1 MIGYLEGVIKN
12 SQKNKVLIFTG
23 GVGYAVFIPENHD
36 LKKSDKT
43 ELYIHT
49 HFRDNELSL
58 FGFKTADELNLFEI
72 LINVSGVGPKTALNI
87 FSTSTP
93 DRIINAISESN
104 LLFFTSISG
113 VGKKTGQRIILDLK
127 SKLSKGDISLS
138 KLEGDSELSQSLISL
153 GFQKS
158 EINSI
163 VSKIDTS
170 TPIEN
175 QIKQALKLLG
185 K

>member
-1 MIGYLEGVIKN
+1 MIGYIEGVIKN
-12 SQKNKVLIFTG
+12 TQKSKVLIFTG
-23 GVGYAVFIPENHD
+23 GVGYAVFIPENHG
-36 LKKSDKT
+36 LKENDTIS
-43 ELYIHT
+43 LYIHT

-93 DRIINAISESN
+93 DRIIAAISESN

-138 KLEGDSELSQSLISL
+138 KLEGDSELSLSLISL
-153 GFQKS
+153 GFQKT
-158 EINSI
+158 EINTI

-175 QIKQALKLLG
+175 QIKQALRLLG

>member
-23 GVGYAVFIPENHD
+23 GVGYAVFIPENHG
-36 LKKSDKT
+36 LKENDKT
-43 ELYIHT
+43 NLFIHT

-87 FSTSTP
+87 FSNSTP
-93 DRIINAISESN
+93 DRIITAISDSN

-163 VSKIDTS
+163 ISKIDTNSS
-170 TPIEN
+170 TES

>member
-1 MIGYLEGVIKN
+1 MIGYLEGVIKHA
-12 SQKNKVLIFTG
+12 QKNKVLLFTG
-23 GVGYAVFIPENHD
+23 GVGYAVFIPENHG
-36 LKKSDKT
+36 LKENDKI

-58 FGFKTADELNLFEI
+58 FGFKTADQLSLFEI

-87 FSTSTP
+87 FSNSTP
-93 DRIINAISESN
+93 EKIINAITESN
-104 LLFFTSISG
+104 LMFFTSISG

-138 KLEGDSELSQSLISL
+138 KLEGNSELSQSLISL
-153 GFQKS
+153 GFQKT

-163 VSKIDTS
+163 ITKLDTS

>member
-1 MIGYLEGVIKN
+1 MIGYIEGLIKYA
-12 SQKNKVLIFTG
+12 SKNKLLVFTG
-23 GVGYAVFIPENHD
+23 GVGYAIFIPENHG
-36 LKKSDKT
+36 LKVGDKVS
-43 ELYIHT
+43 LFVHT

-58 FGFKTADELNLFEI
+58 FGFKTGQELELFEI

-93 DRIINAISESN
+93 DNIINAISQSN
-104 LLFFTSISG
+104 LIFFTSISG

-127 SKLSKGDISLS
+127 TKLSKGDISLD
-138 KLEGDSELSQSLISL
+138 KLAGDSELSQSLISL

-158 EINSI
+158 EINNI
-163 VSKIDTS
+163 VSKIDT
-170 TPIEN
+170 TDKIEN

>member
-1 MIGYLEGVIKN
+1 MIGFIEGTIKHA
-12 SQKNKVLIFTG
+12 QKNKVLIFTG
-23 GVGYAVFIPENHD
+23 GVGYAVFIPENHG
-36 LKKSDKT
+36 LKTNDKT
-43 ELYIHT
+43 SLFIHT

-58 FGFKTADELNLFEI
+58 FGFKTADELTLFEI

-93 DRIINAISESN
+93 DRIVDAIRDSN

-127 SKLSKGDISLS
+127 SKLSKGDISLQ
-138 KLEGDSELSQSLISL
+138 KLEGDSELLESLLAL
-153 GFQKS
+153 GFQKTEVS
-158 EINSI
+158 GII
-163 VSKIDTS
+163 SKIDTNVS
-170 TPIEN
+170 LEN
-175 QIKQALKLLG
+175 QIKQALKLLN

>member
-1 MIGYLEGVIKN
+1 MIGFIEGVIKHA
-12 SQKNKVLIFTG
+12 QKNKVLIYTG
-23 GVGYAVFIPENHD
+23 GVGYAVFTPENHG
-36 LKKSDKT
+36 LNQNDKT
-43 ELYIHT
+43 ELFIHT

-58 FGFKTADELNLFEI
+58 FGFKTAQELDLFEI

-93 DRIINAISESN
+93 DRIITAISESN

-153 GFQKS
+153 GFQKT
-158 EINSI
+158 EINTI

-170 TPIEN
+170 TPIES
-175 QIKQALKLLG
+175 QIKQALRLLG

>member
-1 MIGYLEGVIKN
+1 MIGYIEGVIKN
-12 SQKNKVLIFTG
+12 SQKNKVLVFTG
-23 GVGYAVFIPENHD
+23 GVGYAVFIPENHG
-36 LKKSDKT
+36 LKENDKT
-43 ELYIHT
+43 NLFIHT

-87 FSTSTP
+87 FSTNTP
-93 DRIINAISESN
+93 EKIITAITESN

-138 KLEGDSELSQSLISL
+138 KLEGESELSDSLISL
-153 GFQKS
+153 GFQKT
-158 EINSI
+158 EVNSI
-163 VSKIDTS
+163 ISKIDTS

-175 QIKQALKLLG
+175 QIKQALKFLG